1 MLRKIIHIDED
12 KCTGCGLCVDA
23 CHEGAIA
30 MVDGKARLV
39 RDDYC
44 DGLGDCLPSCP
55 TDAISFVE
63 REAAP
68 YDEAA
73 VAAHLATRNNNG
85 MSGSAPAAPHGGCPG
100 SAARTLIAEVS
111 KPASA
116 PHGGCPGSRSRSL
129 DGAPAPATRTAAPA
143 ADNADPLATIAAA
156 LPNRLAQWPCQI
168 KLVPVQAPYYQ
179 GRGLL
184 IAADCTAFACASFHE
199 RFMNGNVTIIGCP
212 KLDEAPIPI
221 NSPPS
226 SPPTTSPQS
235 PSPAWKCPAAAVPSD
250 AAAEALAPSRA
261 RTIPFEVVT
270 RRRQRRR
277 HQPGAATHLGHN
289 RLRNDPDHLR
299 DRFFFHRREAHHEGG
314 TAPTRLAAREPITA
328 RGARRTPRI
337 AARRPRAPRKSR
349 HLSHLLRRPS
359 LP

>member
-44 DGLGDCLPSCP
+44 DGLGDCLPACP
-55 TDAISFVE
+55 TDAITFIE

-73 VAAHLATRNNNG
+73 VAAHLAARNN
-85 MSGSAPAAPHGGCPG
+85 SGISSSVPA
-100 SAARTLIAEVS
+100 
-111 KPASA
+111 A

-129 DGAPAPATRTAAPA
+129 DGAPAPAAPVPAARTAAPA
-143 ADNADPLATIAAA
+143 ATGTTDALSAVGAA

-212 KLDEAPIPI
+212 KLDEGSYTDKLAAII
-221 NSPPS
+221 AANDI
-226 SPPTTSPQS
+226 TSVTV
-235 PSPAWKCPAAAVPSD
+235 ARMEVPCCGGLER
-250 AAAEALAPSRA
+250 AAAEAHAQSGKD
-261 RTIPFEVVT
+261 IPFEVVT
-270 RRRQRRR
+270 FAVN
-277 HQPGAATHLGHN
+277 GDVIG
-289 RLRNDPDHLR
+289 
-299 DRFFFHRREAHHEGG
+299 
-314 TAPTRLAAREPITA
+314 
-328 RGARRTPRI
+328 
-337 AARRPRAPRKSR
+337 
-349 HLSHLLRRPS
+349 
-359 LP
+359 

>member
-100 SAARTLIAEVS
+100 S
-111 KPASA
+111 
-116 PHGGCPGSRSRSL
+116 RSRSL
-129 DGAPAPATRTAAPA
+129 DGAPAPAASAPATRTAAPA

-168 KLVPVQAPYYQ
+168 KLVPVQAPYYH

-212 KLDEAPIPI
+212 KLDEG
-221 NSPPS
+221 SY
-226 SPPTTSPQS
+226 TD
-235 PSPAWKCPAAAVPSD
+235 K
-250 AAAEALAPSRA
+250 LA
-261 RTIPFEVVT
+261 
-270 RRRQRRR
+270 
-277 HQPGAATHLGHN
+277 
-289 RLRNDPDHLR
+289 
-299 DRFFFHRREAHHEGG
+299 
-314 TAPTRLAAREPITA
+314 
-328 RGARRTPRI
+328 
-337 AARRPRAPRKSR
+337 
-349 HLSHLLRRPS
+349 
-359 LP
+359 